1 VGSNG
6 RVAATISSV
15 SSNLVLYMV
24 SPSQAYILQNDPAT
38 EISGTI
44 QLQTSP

>member
-1 VGSNG
+1 VVSTSLTT
-6 RVAATISSV
+6 ATISSV

-24 SPSQAYILQNDPAT
+24 SPSQAYTLQNDPAT